1 MDFNNL
7 VIQFGTL
14 AGFAAL
20 VAAIINILKSAGL
33 VKDGQAQTYSAILN
47 LVGLAGLLSLQ
58 VFRPQADVTY
68 LDGQAAQIA
77 NVLLVVSGYVVQL
90 GGAKLM
96 HLILTGMPLVGKSY
110 SQEQVPFS

>member
-1 MDFNNL
+1 VKEIFGMDFNSL
-7 VIQFGTL
+7 VAQFGAL

-33 VKDGQAQTYSAILN
+33 VKPGQAQTYSAILN
-47 LVGLAGLLSLQ
+47 LVGLIVLLSLKIFQ
-58 VFRPQADVTY
+58 PQADVAY

-77 NVLLVVSGYVVQL
+77 NVLIVVAGYVVQL

-96 HLILTGMPLVGKSY
+96 HLLLTGTPVVGKSF
-110 SQEQVPFS
+110 E